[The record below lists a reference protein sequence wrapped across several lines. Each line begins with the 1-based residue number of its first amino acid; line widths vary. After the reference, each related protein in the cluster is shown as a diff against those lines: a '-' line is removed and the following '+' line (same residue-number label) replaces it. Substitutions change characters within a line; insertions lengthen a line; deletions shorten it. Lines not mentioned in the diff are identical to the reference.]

1 MQMKPPPWAYT
12 CKRVAVWPK
21 LSNEVLEKLSSR
33 DITINMT
40 GWKCMSFHL
49 FVVCSPLSVGLSLS
63 VDIFAPLI
71 FAPVCWERLRAGQE
85 QMGCW
90 QPSFTQLGWAGT
102 WVGVLISTN
111 QWMCMCVC
119 VCAWVWARAA
129 RGTIDIII
137 SAWEAHLG
145 GDGGWLEG
153 WHGEAEF
160 NNGPTTGFVCT
171 EQRADK
177 CRLLLSIYT
186 LLHSPAHVH
195 LTQKC
200 THSDALA
207 VALVCFFASLSPSKT
222 HRLTHSYRHT
232 HAACLCLQ
240 CISVSVS
247 LRVRGNDRKA
257 PVSTSVWQKP
267 GHYVTLQARLWEY
280 RNWGREEARV

>member
-1 MQMKPPPWAYT
+1 
-12 CKRVAVWPK
+12 
-21 LSNEVLEKLSSR
+21 
-33 DITINMT
+33 
-40 GWKCMSFHL
+40 
-49 FVVCSPLSVGLSLS
+49 
-63 VDIFAPLI
+63 
-71 FAPVCWERLRAGQE
+71 
-85 QMGCW
+85 MG
-90 QPSFTQLGWAGT
+90 G
-102 WVGVLISTN
+102 
-111 QWMCMCVC
+111 
-119 VCAWVWARAA
+119 
-129 RGTIDIII
+129 
-137 SAWEAHLG
+137 
-145 GDGGWLEG
+145 LEG

-200 THSDALA
+200 THSDASA

-232 HAACLCLQ
+232 HAACVCLQ

-257 PVSTSVWQKP
+257 PASTSVWQKP
-267 GHYVTLQARLWEY
+267 GHYVTLQARLCESTETEVDSKREFRKFLLQWQITKIILLLLLSFFFDNNILVKSHIKQTNKMKQSQPGQILLFWIFPTSVTSLKMQKSAFNLYCNWVMETY
-280 RNWGREEARV
+280 RSNVVDIVGESKYQNCKLLIFSKYQWIRSSK